1 MPVVI
6 SSVRQR
12 TRAFIFIAIFVDVLG
27 YGMIL
32 PLLPFYAQQFADG
45 AMWAGLLRALYAGL
59 QFFTGPLLGA
69 LSDRVGRRPVL
80 LSCLFA
86 TAGAYL
92 LLGLATSLEWLIAA
106 VTLDGL
112 TGANLI
118 IAQAYLTDRTAPKDR
133 TRAFGLLGAAV
144 GLGTMAGP
152 AFGGLLSVYGLGAPA
167 FIAAAI
173 ALGNVLFGLWALP
186 ESLPPELRARAVSG
200 AMPPF
205 AHLTETL
212 RFARLR
218 DLLLSVF
225 ALNLVFNGLQAVFPL
240 YTQQR
245 FGWNA
250 FDNGLFFG
258 FLGVCAVVVQ
268 GFVVGRL
275 QPRLG
280 EGRLTLLGLG
290 LMAAT
295 VGGVA
300 LVDQAVWLYPVV
312 AAAATGSSLALP
324 ALTSLISRSGS
335 AGEQGRIMGGLQA
348 LQALS
353 MIIGPALAGWAFD
366 GLGVAR
372 LPWLGSA
379 LVVAAWALAASALR
393 RPIPKREAA

>member
-1 MPVVI
+1 MLPATG
-6 SSVRQR
+6 SVRQR
-12 TRAFIFIAIFVDVLG
+12 TRAFIFVAIFVDVLG

-45 AMWAGLLRALYAGL
+45 ATWAGLLRALYAGL

-69 LSDRVGRRPVL
+69 LSDRIGRRPVL
-80 LSCLFA
+80 LLCLLT

-92 LLGLATSLEWLIAA
+92 VLGLATSLEWLIVA

-112 TGANLI
+112 TGANLT
-118 IAQAYLTDRTAPKDR
+118 IAQAYLTDRTDPKDR

-152 AFGGLLSVYGLGAPA
+152 AFGGLLSVYGLGVPA
-167 FIAAAI
+167 FVAAAI
-173 ALGNVLFGLWALP
+173 GLGNVLFGLWALP
-186 ESLPPELRARAVSG
+186 ESLPPGLRARTPTRTAR
-200 AMPPF
+200 PF

-212 RFARLR
+212 RFARLH

-225 ALNLVFNGLQAVFPL
+225 ALNLVFNGLQTVFPL

-275 QPRLG
+275 QPKLG
-280 EGRLTLLGLG
+280 DGWLTLLGLG

-300 LVDQAVWLYPVV
+300 LVGEAAWLYPVV
-312 AAAATGSSLALP
+312 AAAAIGSSLALP
-324 ALTSLISRSGS
+324 ALTSLISHSGG
-335 AGEQGRIMGGLQA
+335 ANEQGKIMGGLQA

-353 MIIGPALAGWAFD
+353 MIAGPTLAGWAFD
-366 GLGVAR
+366 GLGIAH

-379 LVVAAWALAASALR
+379 LVAVAWVLAACALR
-393 RPIPKREAA
+393 RPAPARETI

>member
-1 MPVVI
+1 MIPAAG
-6 SSVRQR
+6 SVRQR
-12 TRAFIFIAIFVDVLG
+12 TRAFIFAAIFVDVLG

-45 AMWAGLLRALYAGL
+45 ATWAGLLRALYAGL

-69 LSDRVGRRPVL
+69 LSDRIGRRPVL
-80 LSCLFA
+80 LLCLLA

-92 LLGLATSLEWLIAA
+92 VMGLATSLEWLIVA

-112 TGANLI
+112 TGANLT

-152 AFGGLLSVYGLGAPA
+152 AFGGLLSVYGLGVPA
-167 FIAAAI
+167 FVAAAI

-186 ESLPPELRARAVSG
+186 ESLPPEVRART
-200 AMPPF
+200 PTRTTRPF

-212 RFARLR
+212 RLARLR
-218 DLLLSVF
+218 DLLFSVF
-225 ALNLVFNGLQAVFPL
+225 ALNLVFNGLQTVFPL

-275 QPRLG
+275 QPKLG

-290 LMAAT
+290 LMATT

-300 LVDQAVWLYPVV
+300 LVGEAAWLYPVV
-312 AAAATGSSLALP
+312 AVAAIGSSLALP
-324 ALTSLISRSGS
+324 ALTSLISHSGG
-335 AGEQGRIMGGLQA
+335 ANEQGKIMGGLQA

-353 MIIGPALAGWAFD
+353 MIAGPALAGWAFD
-366 GLGVAR
+366 GLGVAH

-379 LVVAAWALAASALR
+379 LVAIAWGLAACALR
-393 RPIPKREAA
+393 RPAPARETI